1 MENLLKSRLKFV
13 AFSQLSFRILFISSA
28 VLKWTITY
36 TDDYLQAN
44 WIKCYV
50 EWPVFIYDMY

>member
-1 MENLLKSRLKFV
+1 MEKLLKSRLKIA
-13 AFSQLSFRILFISSA
+13 AFSQLSFRNLFIS
-28 VLKWTITY
+28 KWIITY
-36 TDDYLQAN
+36 SDDYLQAN